1 MHQGEIIRIP
11 WENHVHLFYLYDAEE
26 SVVCNRP
33 RKALMK
39 TTFQISTPLVGA
51 LLIAAAVAISPAR
64 VQSQTWSDNY
74 NPSFGR
80 LRDTL
85 YLLDST
91 YLEIRLDRQMIYQH
105 FRGGRVDG
113 YPCSTGDPSI
123 KDGVATRPGIFSV
136 QSKATKTM
144 SAAFQVYLNYWIGF
158 DGGIGLHG
166 LDGRSYYKYLGRRA
180 SSHGCVRMSNETGA
194 QLFRRVPTGTI
205 VYVHNGSPARV
216 LRFADPGRTD
226 LVVMDKLDNE
236 LLERRLAAVE
246 ALRWD
251 DSSLARPL
259 ALPAR
264 KRFTKIIVGTVN
276 PTTVVQFPIPII
288 QTDIGT
294 IPKRGEPPTPLRS
307 PIPSAPLIPS

>member
-1 MHQGEIIRIP
+1 MQ
-11 WENHVHLFYLYDAEE
+11 LSYLYDARE
-26 SVVCNRP
+26 SVVCRRP
-33 RKALMK
+33 RESYMK
-39 TTFQISTPLVGA
+39 TTFQISTPLAAA
-51 LLIAAAVAISPAR
+51 LLIAATAVAISPSR
-64 VQSQTWSDNY
+64 MQSQSLLQSYRATY
-74 NPSFGR
+74 NPSFGK

-85 YLLDST
+85 YVLDST

-123 KDGVATRPGIFSV
+123 KDAVATRPGIFSV
-136 QSKATKTM
+136 QSKATKTL

-166 LDGRSYYKYLGRRA
+166 LDGTSYYKYLGRRA

-205 VYVHNGSPARV
+205 VYVHSGSPARI
-216 LRFADPGRTD
+216 LRFADPKRTD
-226 LVVMDKLDNE
+226 LVVMNELDVE

-246 ALRWD
+246 SFRWD

-264 KRFTKIIVGTVN
+264 KRFTKIVVGRVD
-276 PTTVVQFPIPII
+276 PTAVIQFTIPII
-288 QTDIGT
+288 QTDSGV
-294 IPKRGEPPTPLRS
+294 IPSRGEAPQPLLHRPLASPMPP
-307 PIPSAPLIPS
+307 A